1 MMINEIAIDFWT
13 EAMIEAVLNNW
24 AFQFFDLIGE

>member
-1 MMINEIAIDFWT
+1 MQMNDVIAIDSWT

-24 AFQFFDLIGE
+24 AFQFFG